1 MYKGKLLTGAVLS
14 VFMAGAYGNACAADG
29 TSDAVYSLNPV
40 VVTATRYEKSDAEIP
55 AATQT
60 FTEEQIE
67 QTGADNLQ
75 VALQY
80 LDGVID
86 AGMGPNGTS
95 VSSMTT
101 KNVIRG
107 VSNGTVVMIN
117 GTPINWRTNYNLE
130 NIPTSAVERVEV
142 VRGGGAVLYGSQA
155 TGGVINI
162 ITKKTLPNEVK
173 VGLGNKG
180 RQEYAVTANAGDL
193 SIAYTYNKW
202 GKLGYVS
209 SSDSSIKPDR
219 TRVPVEMKQ
228 RFFGSEKNDF
238 LATYKLNDH
247 ADFLYN
253 HNESASRWAYTYT
266 GITDPDYEDINDH
279 PRYIRRYENDKDFL
293 QFNFH
298 GLDGISGHVF
308 YNYNTL
314 KTHGTDYYSS
324 TGKKYAAPKAVRGQE
339 KNKTY
344 GYDVQKVWDGNPDQT
359 FLIGTSLVRETFEN
373 ETSDT
378 GRNIISAFGSW
389 ERNLTA
395 KDVLTLS
402 GRGTWTTGGI
412 QNFHNFSGQT
422 QYLHK
427 LDNTQSLY
435 ASVGQSFV
443 LPTFSQMYSREQAGG
458 ISNIIGNPDLKPQK
472 GLHYE
477 AGWKKEETNRQYKV
491 ALFTEKIDDNISYS
505 GTSRRWYAINE
516 DFKNHGIEASIRGQE
531 DNGFTWHAGLTWQDP
546 KSKQTTEKTSAK
558 RYWDRSYGRILLT
571 GGVGYEKEKWTTALN
586 FSYLA
591 DRVQSPTAAHSHSV
605 KPYLLTSMTVK
616 YSPNKS
622 SDIMLAIDNL
632 LNRKDIV
639 SHTTSDY
646 YATQETSSCRTA
658 INSKGEAEE
667 IRNSESKKG
676 HRRKIGVLF
685 MWGKWGRALA
695 ARGKIELAP
704 LVIPER

>member
-1 MYKGKLLTGAVLS
+1 MYKVKLLTGAVLS
-14 VFMAGAYGNACAADG
+14 VFMAGAYGNASAADG

-209 SSDSSIKPDR
+209 SSDSSIKPEK

-253 HNESASRWAYTYT
+253 HDESASRWAYTYT
-266 GITDPDYEDINDH
+266 GITDPDYEDMNDH

-412 QNFHNFSGQT
+412 QNFHNFSGQA

-505 GTSRRWYAINE
+505 GTSGRWYAINE

-591 DRVQSPTAAHSHSV
+591 DRVQSPLAAHSHSV

-646 YATQETSSCRTA
+646 YATP
-658 INSKGEAEE
+658 
-667 IRNSESKKG
+667 RNLILSYRYK
-676 HRRKIGVLF
+676 F
-685 MWGKWGRALA
+685 
-695 ARGKIELAP
+695 
-704 LVIPER
+704 

>member
-14 VFMAGAYGNACAADG
+14 VFMAGAYGNASAADG

-209 SSDSSIKPDR
+209 SSDSSIKPET

-253 HNESASRWAYTYT
+253 HDESASRWAYTYT
-266 GITDPDYEDINDH
+266 GITDPDYEDMNDH

-412 QNFHNFSGQT
+412 QNFHNFSGQA

-505 GTSRRWYAINE
+505 GTSGRWYAINE

-591 DRVQSPTAAHSHSV
+591 DRVQSPLAAHSHSV

-646 YATQETSSCRTA
+646 YATP
-658 INSKGEAEE
+658 
-667 IRNSESKKG
+667 RNLILSYRYK
-676 HRRKIGVLF
+676 F
-685 MWGKWGRALA
+685 
-695 ARGKIELAP
+695 
-704 LVIPER
+704 

>member
-60 FTEEQIE
+60 FTEEYIE

-209 SSDSSIKPDR
+209 SSDSSIKPDK

-266 GITDPDYEDINDH
+266 GITDPDYEDMNDH

-412 QNFHNFSGQT
+412 QNFHNFSGQA

-505 GTSRRWYAINE
+505 GTSGRWYAINE

-531 DNGFTWHAGLTWQDP
+531 DNGFTWHAGLTWQNP

-646 YATQETSSCRTA
+646 YATP
-658 INSKGEAEE
+658 
-667 IRNSESKKG
+667 RNLILSYRYK
-676 HRRKIGVLF
+676 F
-685 MWGKWGRALA
+685 
-695 ARGKIELAP
+695 
-704 LVIPER
+704 

>member
-209 SSDSSIKPDR
+209 SSDSSIKPDK

-253 HNESASRWAYTYT
+253 HNESASRCAYTYT
-266 GITDPDYEDINDH
+266 GITDPDYEDMNDH

-412 QNFHNFSGQT
+412 QNFHNFSGQA

-505 GTSRRWYAINE
+505 DTSGRWYAINE

-591 DRVQSPTAAHSHSV
+591 DRVQSPLAAHSHSV

-646 YATQETSSCRTA
+646 YATP
-658 INSKGEAEE
+658 
-667 IRNSESKKG
+667 RNFILSYRYK
-676 HRRKIGVLF
+676 F
-685 MWGKWGRALA
+685 
-695 ARGKIELAP
+695 
-704 LVIPER
+704 

>member
-107 VSNGTVVMIN
+107 VSDGTVVMIN

-209 SSDSSIKPDR
+209 SSDSSIKPDK

-266 GITDPDYEDINDH
+266 GITDPDYEDMNDH

-412 QNFHNFSGQT
+412 QNFHNFSGQA

-505 GTSRRWYAINE
+505 GTSGRWYAINE

-591 DRVQSPTAAHSHSV
+591 DRVQSPLAAHSHSV

-646 YATQETSSCRTA
+646 YATP
-658 INSKGEAEE
+658 
-667 IRNSESKKG
+667 RNFILSYRYK
-676 HRRKIGVLF
+676 F
-685 MWGKWGRALA
+685 
-695 ARGKIELAP
+695 
-704 LVIPER
+704 

>member
-14 VFMAGAYGNACAADG
+14 VFMAGAYGNASAADG

-209 SSDSSIKPDR
+209 SSDSSIKPDK

-266 GITDPDYEDINDH
+266 GITDPDYEDMNDH

-412 QNFHNFSGQT
+412 QNFHNFSGQA

-505 GTSRRWYAINE
+505 GTSGRWYAINE

-591 DRVQSPTAAHSHSV
+591 DRVQSPLAAHSHSV

-646 YATQETSSCRTA
+646 YATPKNFILSYRY
-658 INSKGEAEE
+658 K
-667 IRNSESKKG
+667 
-676 HRRKIGVLF
+676 F
-685 MWGKWGRALA
+685 
-695 ARGKIELAP
+695 
-704 LVIPER
+704 

>member
-209 SSDSSIKPDR
+209 SSDSSIKPDG

-646 YATQETSSCRTA
+646 YATP
-658 INSKGEAEE
+658 
-667 IRNSESKKG
+667 RNFILSYRYK
-676 HRRKIGVLF
+676 F
-685 MWGKWGRALA
+685 
-695 ARGKIELAP
+695 
-704 LVIPER
+704 

>member
-86 AGMGPNGTS
+86 DGMGPNGTS

-209 SSDSSIKPDR
+209 SSDSSIKPDK

-266 GITDPDYEDINDH
+266 GITDPDYEDMNDH

-412 QNFHNFSGQT
+412 QNFHNFSGQA

-505 GTSRRWYAINE
+505 GTSGRWYAINE

-531 DNGFTWHAGLTWQDP
+531 DNGFTWHAGLTWQNP

-646 YATQETSSCRTA
+646 YATP
-658 INSKGEAEE
+658 
-667 IRNSESKKG
+667 RNLILSYRYK
-676 HRRKIGVLF
+676 F
-685 MWGKWGRALA
+685 
-695 ARGKIELAP
+695 
-704 LVIPER
+704 

>member
-209 SSDSSIKPDR
+209 SSDSSIKPDK

-253 HNESASRWAYTYT
+253 HNESASRWAYTYP
-266 GITDPDYEDINDH
+266 GITDPDYEDMNDH

-412 QNFHNFSGQT
+412 QNFHNFSGQA

-505 GTSRRWYAINE
+505 GTSGRWYAINE

-591 DRVQSPTAAHSHSV
+591 DRVQSPLAAHSHSV

-646 YATQETSSCRTA
+646 YATP
-658 INSKGEAEE
+658 
-667 IRNSESKKG
+667 RNFILSYRYK
-676 HRRKIGVLF
+676 F
-685 MWGKWGRALA
+685 
-695 ARGKIELAP
+695 
-704 LVIPER
+704 

>member
-1 MYKGKLLTGAVLS
+1 MYKEKLLTGAVLS

-209 SSDSSIKPDR
+209 SSDSSIKPDK

-266 GITDPDYEDINDH
+266 GITDPDYEDMNDH

-412 QNFHNFSGQT
+412 QNFHNFSGQA

-505 GTSRRWYAINE
+505 GTSGRWYAINE

-646 YATQETSSCRTA
+646 YATP
-658 INSKGEAEE
+658 
-667 IRNSESKKG
+667 RNFILSYRYK
-676 HRRKIGVLF
+676 F
-685 MWGKWGRALA
+685 
-695 ARGKIELAP
+695 
-704 LVIPER
+704 

>member
-209 SSDSSIKPDR
+209 SSDSSIKPDK

-266 GITDPDYEDINDH
+266 GITDPDYEDMNDH

-505 GTSRRWYAINE
+505 GISRRWYAINE

-646 YATQETSSCRTA
+646 YATP
-658 INSKGEAEE
+658 
-667 IRNSESKKG
+667 RNFILSYRYK
-676 HRRKIGVLF
+676 F
-685 MWGKWGRALA
+685 
-695 ARGKIELAP
+695 
-704 LVIPER
+704 

>member
-14 VFMAGAYGNACAADG
+14 VFMAGAYGNASAADG

-209 SSDSSIKPDR
+209 SSDSSIKPDK

-266 GITDPDYEDINDH
+266 GITDPDYEDMNDH

-412 QNFHNFSGQT
+412 QNFHNFSGQA

-505 GTSRRWYAINE
+505 GTSGRWYTINE

-591 DRVQSPTAAHSHSV
+591 DRVQSPLAAHSHSV

-646 YATQETSSCRTA
+646 YATP
-658 INSKGEAEE
+658 
-667 IRNSESKKG
+667 RNFILSYRYK
-676 HRRKIGVLF
+676 F
-685 MWGKWGRALA
+685 
-695 ARGKIELAP
+695 
-704 LVIPER
+704 

>member
-14 VFMAGAYGNACAADG
+14 VFMAGAYGNASAADG

-209 SSDSSIKPDR
+209 SSDSSIKPET

-253 HNESASRWAYTYT
+253 HDESASRWAYTYT
-266 GITDPDYEDINDH
+266 GITDPDYEDMNDH

-412 QNFHNFSGQT
+412 QNFHNFSGQA

-505 GTSRRWYAINE
+505 GTSGRWYAINE

-591 DRVQSPTAAHSHSV
+591 DRVQSPLAAHSHSV

-646 YATQETSSCRTA
+646 YATP
-658 INSKGEAEE
+658 
-667 IRNSESKKG
+667 RNFILSYRYK
-676 HRRKIGVLF
+676 F
-685 MWGKWGRALA
+685 
-695 ARGKIELAP
+695 
-704 LVIPER
+704 

>member
-209 SSDSSIKPDR
+209 SSDSSIKPDK

-228 RFFGSEKNDF
+228 RFLGSEKNDF

-266 GITDPDYEDINDH
+266 GITDPDYEDMNDH

-412 QNFHNFSGQT
+412 QNFHNFSGQA

-505 GTSRRWYAINE
+505 GTSGRWYAINE

-591 DRVQSPTAAHSHSV
+591 DRVQSPLAAHSHSV

-646 YATQETSSCRTA
+646 YATP
-658 INSKGEAEE
+658 
-667 IRNSESKKG
+667 RNFILSYRYK
-676 HRRKIGVLF
+676 F
-685 MWGKWGRALA
+685 
-695 ARGKIELAP
+695 
-704 LVIPER
+704 

>member
-14 VFMAGAYGNACAADG
+14 VFMAGAYGNASAADG

-209 SSDSSIKPDR
+209 SSDSSIKPEK

-253 HNESASRWAYTYT
+253 HDESASRWAYTYT
-266 GITDPDYEDINDH
+266 GITDPDYEDMNDH

-412 QNFHNFSGQT
+412 QNFHNFSGQA
-422 QYLHK
+422 QYQHK

-505 GTSRRWYAINE
+505 GTSGRWYAINE

-591 DRVQSPTAAHSHSV
+591 DRVQSPLAAHSHSV

-646 YATQETSSCRTA
+646 YATP
-658 INSKGEAEE
+658 
-667 IRNSESKKG
+667 RNFILSYRYK
-676 HRRKIGVLF
+676 F
-685 MWGKWGRALA
+685 
-695 ARGKIELAP
+695 
-704 LVIPER
+704 

>member
-219 TRVPVEMKQ
+219 TRVPMEMKQ

-412 QNFHNFSGQT
+412 QNFHNFSGQA

-591 DRVQSPTAAHSHSV
+591 DRVQSPPAAHSHSV

-646 YATQETSSCRTA
+646 YATP
-658 INSKGEAEE
+658 
-667 IRNSESKKG
+667 RNFILSYRYK
-676 HRRKIGVLF
+676 F
-685 MWGKWGRALA
+685 
-695 ARGKIELAP
+695 
-704 LVIPER
+704 

>member
-209 SSDSSIKPDR
+209 SSDSSIKPDK

-266 GITDPDYEDINDH
+266 GITDPDYEDMNDH

-412 QNFHNFSGQT
+412 QNFHNFSGQA
-422 QYLHK
+422 QYAHK

-505 GTSRRWYAINE
+505 GTSGRWYTINE

-591 DRVQSPTAAHSHSV
+591 DRVQSPLAAHSHSV

-646 YATQETSSCRTA
+646 YATP
-658 INSKGEAEE
+658 
-667 IRNSESKKG
+667 RNFILSYRYK
-676 HRRKIGVLF
+676 F
-685 MWGKWGRALA
+685 
-695 ARGKIELAP
+695 
-704 LVIPER
+704 

>member
-209 SSDSSIKPDR
+209 SSDSSIKPDK

-266 GITDPDYEDINDH
+266 GITDPDYEDMNDH

-412 QNFHNFSGQT
+412 QNFHNFSGQA

-505 GTSRRWYAINE
+505 GTSGRWYAINE

-646 YATQETSSCRTA
+646 YATP
-658 INSKGEAEE
+658 
-667 IRNSESKKG
+667 RNFILSYRYK
-676 HRRKIGVLF
+676 F
-685 MWGKWGRALA
+685 
-695 ARGKIELAP
+695 
-704 LVIPER
+704 

>member
-173 VGLGNKG
+173 IGLGNKG

-202 GKLGYVS
+202 GELGYVS
-209 SSDSSIKPDR
+209 SSDFSIKPDK

-266 GITDPDYEDINDH
+266 GITDPDYEDMNDH

-389 ERNLTA
+389 EKNLTA

-412 QNFHNFSGQT
+412 QNFHNFSGQA

-427 LDNTQSLY
+427 LDNAQSLY

-505 GTSRRWYAINE
+505 GTSGRWYAINE
-516 DFKNHGIEASIRGQE
+516 DFKNHGIEVSIRGQE

-591 DRVQSPTAAHSHSV
+591 DRVQSPLAAHSHSV

-646 YATQETSSCRTA
+646 YATP
-658 INSKGEAEE
+658 
-667 IRNSESKKG
+667 RNLILSYRYK
-676 HRRKIGVLF
+676 F
-685 MWGKWGRALA
+685 
-695 ARGKIELAP
+695 
-704 LVIPER
+704 

>member
-209 SSDSSIKPDR
+209 SSDSSIKPDK

-266 GITDPDYEDINDH
+266 GITDPDYEDMNDH

-308 YNYNTL
+308 YNYNTM

-412 QNFHNFSGQT
+412 QNFHNFSGQA

-505 GTSRRWYAINE
+505 GTSGRWYAINE

-591 DRVQSPTAAHSHSV
+591 DRVQSPLAAHSHSV

-646 YATQETSSCRTA
+646 YATP
-658 INSKGEAEE
+658 
-667 IRNSESKKG
+667 RNFILSYRYK
-676 HRRKIGVLF
+676 F
-685 MWGKWGRALA
+685 
-695 ARGKIELAP
+695 
-704 LVIPER
+704 

>member
-209 SSDSSIKPDR
+209 SSDSSIKPDK

-266 GITDPDYEDINDH
+266 GITDPDYEDMNDH

-412 QNFHNFSGQT
+412 QNFHNFSGQA

-505 GTSRRWYAINE
+505 GTSGRWYAINE

-591 DRVQSPTAAHSHSV
+591 DRVQSPLAAHSHSV

-646 YATQETSSCRTA
+646 YATP
-658 INSKGEAEE
+658 
-667 IRNSESKKG
+667 RNFILSYRYK
-676 HRRKIGVLF
+676 F
-685 MWGKWGRALA
+685 
-695 ARGKIELAP
+695 
-704 LVIPER
+704 

>member
-209 SSDSSIKPDR
+209 SSDSSIKPDK

-266 GITDPDYEDINDH
+266 GITDPDYEDMNDH

-324 TGKKYAAPKAVRGQE
+324 TGNAAPKAVRGQE

-412 QNFHNFSGQT
+412 QNFHNFSGQA

-505 GTSRRWYAINE
+505 GTSGTSGRWYAINE

-591 DRVQSPTAAHSHSV
+591 DRVQSPLAAHSHSV

-646 YATQETSSCRTA
+646 YATP
-658 INSKGEAEE
+658 
-667 IRNSESKKG
+667 RNFILSYRYK
-676 HRRKIGVLF
+676 F
-685 MWGKWGRALA
+685 
-695 ARGKIELAP
+695 
-704 LVIPER
+704 

>member
-209 SSDSSIKPDR
+209 SSDSSIKPDK

-266 GITDPDYEDINDH
+266 GITDPDYEDMNDH

-344 GYDVQKVWDGNPDQT
+344 GYDVQKVWDGNSDQT

-412 QNFHNFSGQT
+412 QNFHNFSGQA

-505 GTSRRWYAINE
+505 GTSGRWYAINE

-591 DRVQSPTAAHSHSV
+591 DRVQSPLAAHSHSV

-646 YATQETSSCRTA
+646 YATP
-658 INSKGEAEE
+658 
-667 IRNSESKKG
+667 RNFILSYRYK
-676 HRRKIGVLF
+676 F
-685 MWGKWGRALA
+685 
-695 ARGKIELAP
+695 
-704 LVIPER
+704 

>member
-14 VFMAGAYGNACAADG
+14 VFMAGAYGNACAVDG

-209 SSDSSIKPDR
+209 SSDSSIKPDK

-266 GITDPDYEDINDH
+266 GITDPDYEDMNDH

-412 QNFHNFSGQT
+412 QNFHNFSGQA

-505 GTSRRWYAINE
+505 GTSGRWYAINE

-591 DRVQSPTAAHSHSV
+591 DRVQSPLAAHSHSV

-646 YATQETSSCRTA
+646 YATP
-658 INSKGEAEE
+658 
-667 IRNSESKKG
+667 RNFILSYRYK
-676 HRRKIGVLF
+676 F
-685 MWGKWGRALA
+685 
-695 ARGKIELAP
+695 
-704 LVIPER
+704 

>member
-209 SSDSSIKPDR
+209 SSDSSIKPDK

-266 GITDPDYEDINDH
+266 GITDPDYEDMNDH

-412 QNFHNFSGQT
+412 ENFHNFSGQA

-505 GTSRRWYAINE
+505 GTSGRWYAINE

-591 DRVQSPTAAHSHSV
+591 DRVQSPLAAHSHSV

-646 YATQETSSCRTA
+646 YATP
-658 INSKGEAEE
+658 
-667 IRNSESKKG
+667 RNFILSYRYK
-676 HRRKIGVLF
+676 F
-685 MWGKWGRALA
+685 
-695 ARGKIELAP
+695 
-704 LVIPER
+704 

>member
-95 VSSMTT
+95 ISSMTT

-209 SSDSSIKPDR
+209 SSDSSIKPDK

-266 GITDPDYEDINDH
+266 GITDPDYEDMNDH

-412 QNFHNFSGQT
+412 QNFHNFSGQA

-505 GTSRRWYAINE
+505 GTSGRWYAINE

-591 DRVQSPTAAHSHSV
+591 DRVQSPLAAHSHSV

-616 YSPNKS
+616 YSPSKS

-646 YATQETSSCRTA
+646 YATP
-658 INSKGEAEE
+658 
-667 IRNSESKKG
+667 RNFILSYRYK
-676 HRRKIGVLF
+676 F
-685 MWGKWGRALA
+685 
-695 ARGKIELAP
+695 
-704 LVIPER
+704 

>member
-86 AGMGPNGTS
+86 DGMGPNGTS

-209 SSDSSIKPDR
+209 SSDSSIKPDK

-266 GITDPDYEDINDH
+266 GITDPDYEDMNDH

-389 ERNLTA
+389 EKNLTA

-412 QNFHNFSGQT
+412 QNFHNFSGQA

-505 GTSRRWYAINE
+505 GTSGRWYAINE

-646 YATQETSSCRTA
+646 YATP
-658 INSKGEAEE
+658 
-667 IRNSESKKG
+667 RNFILSYRYK
-676 HRRKIGVLF
+676 F
-685 MWGKWGRALA
+685 
-695 ARGKIELAP
+695 
-704 LVIPER
+704 

>member
-209 SSDSSIKPDR
+209 SSDSSIKPDK

-266 GITDPDYEDINDH
+266 GITDPDYEDMNDH

-359 FLIGTSLVRETFEN
+359 FLIGTSLVREPFEN

-412 QNFHNFSGQT
+412 QNFHNFSGQA

-458 ISNIIGNPDLKPQK
+458 ISNIIGNPDLQPQK
-472 GLHYE
+472 GLYE

-505 GTSRRWYAINE
+505 GTSGRWYAINE

-591 DRVQSPTAAHSHSV
+591 DRVQSPLAAHSHSV

-646 YATQETSSCRTA
+646 YATP
-658 INSKGEAEE
+658 
-667 IRNSESKKG
+667 RNFILSYRYK
-676 HRRKIGVLF
+676 F
-685 MWGKWGRALA
+685 
-695 ARGKIELAP
+695 
-704 LVIPER
+704 

>member
-14 VFMAGAYGNACAADG
+14 VFMAGAYGNASAADG

-80 LDGVID
+80 LDGVIV

-209 SSDSSIKPDR
+209 SSDSSIKPDK

-266 GITDPDYEDINDH
+266 GITDPDYEDMNDH

-412 QNFHNFSGQT
+412 QNFHNFSGQA

-505 GTSRRWYAINE
+505 GTSGRWYAINE

-558 RYWDRSYGRILLT
+558 RYEDRSYGRILLT

-591 DRVQSPTAAHSHSV
+591 DRVQSPLAAHSHSV

-646 YATQETSSCRTA
+646 YATP
-658 INSKGEAEE
+658 
-667 IRNSESKKG
+667 RNLILSYRYK
-676 HRRKIGVLF
+676 F
-685 MWGKWGRALA
+685 
-695 ARGKIELAP
+695 
-704 LVIPER
+704 

>member
-209 SSDSSIKPDR
+209 SSDSSIKPDK

-238 LATYKLNDH
+238 FATYKLNDH

-266 GITDPDYEDINDH
+266 GITDPDYEDMNDH

-412 QNFHNFSGQT
+412 QNFHNFSGQA

-505 GTSRRWYAINE
+505 GTSGRWYAINE
-516 DFKNHGIEASIRGQE
+516 DFKNHGIEVSIRGQE

-591 DRVQSPTAAHSHSV
+591 DRVQSPPAAHSHSV

-646 YATQETSSCRTA
+646 YATP
-658 INSKGEAEE
+658 
-667 IRNSESKKG
+667 RNLILSYRYK
-676 HRRKIGVLF
+676 F
-685 MWGKWGRALA
+685 
-695 ARGKIELAP
+695 
-704 LVIPER
+704 

>member
-209 SSDSSIKPDR
+209 SSDSSIKPDK

-238 LATYKLNDH
+238 LATYKINDH

-266 GITDPDYEDINDH
+266 GITDPDYEDMNDH

-412 QNFHNFSGQT
+412 QNFHNFSGQA

-505 GTSRRWYAINE
+505 GTSGRWYAINE

-591 DRVQSPTAAHSHSV
+591 DRVQSPLAAHSHSV

-646 YATQETSSCRTA
+646 YATP
-658 INSKGEAEE
+658 
-667 IRNSESKKG
+667 RNFILSYRYK
-676 HRRKIGVLF
+676 F
-685 MWGKWGRALA
+685 
-695 ARGKIELAP
+695 
-704 LVIPER
+704 

>member
-209 SSDSSIKPDR
+209 SSIKPDK

-266 GITDPDYEDINDH
+266 GITDPDYEDMNDH

-412 QNFHNFSGQT
+412 QNFHNFSGQA

-443 LPTFSQMYSREQAGG
+443 LPTFSQMYSRAHAGG

-477 AGWKKEETNRQYKV
+477 AGWKKEEINRQYKV

-505 GTSRRWYAINE
+505 GTSGRWYAINE
-516 DFKNHGIEASIRGQE
+516 DFKNHGIEVSIRGQE

-646 YATQETSSCRTA
+646 YATP
-658 INSKGEAEE
+658 
-667 IRNSESKKG
+667 RNFILSYRYK
-676 HRRKIGVLF
+676 F
-685 MWGKWGRALA
+685 
-695 ARGKIELAP
+695 
-704 LVIPER
+704 

>member
-219 TRVPVEMKQ
+219 TRVPMEMKQ

-266 GITDPDYEDINDH
+266 GITDPDYEDMNDH

-412 QNFHNFSGQT
+412 QNFHNFSGQA

-505 GTSRRWYAINE
+505 GTSGRWYAINE

-646 YATQETSSCRTA
+646 YATP
-658 INSKGEAEE
+658 
-667 IRNSESKKG
+667 RNFILSYRYK
-676 HRRKIGVLF
+676 F
-685 MWGKWGRALA
+685 
-695 ARGKIELAP
+695 
-704 LVIPER
+704 

>member
-209 SSDSSIKPDR
+209 SSDSSIKPDK

-266 GITDPDYEDINDH
+266 GITDPDYEDMNDH

-412 QNFHNFSGQT
+412 QNFHNFSGQA

-505 GTSRRWYAINE
+505 GTSGRWYAINE

-591 DRVQSPTAAHSHSV
+591 DRVQSPLAAHSHSV

-646 YATQETSSCRTA
+646 YATP
-658 INSKGEAEE
+658 
-667 IRNSESKKG
+667 RNLILSYRYK
-676 HRRKIGVLF
+676 F
-685 MWGKWGRALA
+685 
-695 ARGKIELAP
+695 
-704 LVIPER
+704 

>member
-1 MYKGKLLTGAVLS
+1 MYKGKLLTGAVFS

-173 VGLGNKG
+173 IGLGNKG

-202 GKLGYVS
+202 GELGYVS
-209 SSDSSIKPDR
+209 SSDFSIKPDK

-266 GITDPDYEDINDH
+266 GITDPDYEDMNDH

-389 ERNLTA
+389 EKNLTA

-412 QNFHNFSGQT
+412 QNFHNFSGQA

-427 LDNTQSLY
+427 LDNAQSLY

-505 GTSRRWYAINE
+505 GTSGRWYAINE
-516 DFKNHGIEASIRGQE
+516 DFKNHGIEVSIRGQE

-646 YATQETSSCRTA
+646 YATP
-658 INSKGEAEE
+658 
-667 IRNSESKKG
+667 RNLILSYRYK
-676 HRRKIGVLF
+676 F
-685 MWGKWGRALA
+685 
-695 ARGKIELAP
+695 
-704 LVIPER
+704 

>member
-95 VSSMTT
+95 ISSMTT

-209 SSDSSIKPDR
+209 SSDSSIKPDK

-266 GITDPDYEDINDH
+266 GITDPDYEDMNDH

-412 QNFHNFSGQT
+412 QNFHNFSGQA

-505 GTSRRWYAINE
+505 GTSGRWYTINE

-591 DRVQSPTAAHSHSV
+591 DRVQSPLAAHSHSV

-646 YATQETSSCRTA
+646 YATP
-658 INSKGEAEE
+658 
-667 IRNSESKKG
+667 RNFILSYRYK
-676 HRRKIGVLF
+676 F
-685 MWGKWGRALA
+685 
-695 ARGKIELAP
+695 
-704 LVIPER
+704 

>member
-173 VGLGNKG
+173 IGLGNKG

-209 SSDSSIKPDR
+209 SSDSSIKPDK

-266 GITDPDYEDINDH
+266 GITDPDYEDMNDH

-389 ERNLTA
+389 EKNLTA

-412 QNFHNFSGQT
+412 QNFHNFSGQA

-505 GTSRRWYAINE
+505 GTSGRWYAINE
-516 DFKNHGIEASIRGQE
+516 DFKNHGIEVSIRGQE

-646 YATQETSSCRTA
+646 YATP
-658 INSKGEAEE
+658 
-667 IRNSESKKG
+667 RNLILSYRYK
-676 HRRKIGVLF
+676 F
-685 MWGKWGRALA
+685 
-695 ARGKIELAP
+695 
-704 LVIPER
+704 

>member
-209 SSDSSIKPDR
+209 SSDSSIKPDK

-266 GITDPDYEDINDH
+266 GITDPDYEDMNDH

-412 QNFHNFSGQT
+412 QNFHNFSGQA

-505 GTSRRWYAINE
+505 GTSGRWYAINE

-591 DRVQSPTAAHSHSV
+591 DRVQSPSAAHSHSV

-646 YATQETSSCRTA
+646 YATP
-658 INSKGEAEE
+658 
-667 IRNSESKKG
+667 RNFILSYRYK
-676 HRRKIGVLF
+676 F
-685 MWGKWGRALA
+685 
-695 ARGKIELAP
+695 
-704 LVIPER
+704 

>member
-14 VFMAGAYGNACAADG
+14 VFMAGAYGNASAADG

-209 SSDSSIKPDR
+209 SSDSSIKPDK

-253 HNESASRWAYTYT
+253 HDESASRWAYTYT
-266 GITDPDYEDINDH
+266 GITDPDYEDMNDH

-412 QNFHNFSGQT
+412 QNFHNFSGQA

-505 GTSRRWYAINE
+505 GTSGRWYAINE

-646 YATQETSSCRTA
+646 YATP
-658 INSKGEAEE
+658 
-667 IRNSESKKG
+667 RNFILSYRYK
-676 HRRKIGVLF
+676 F
-685 MWGKWGRALA
+685 
-695 ARGKIELAP
+695 
-704 LVIPER
+704 